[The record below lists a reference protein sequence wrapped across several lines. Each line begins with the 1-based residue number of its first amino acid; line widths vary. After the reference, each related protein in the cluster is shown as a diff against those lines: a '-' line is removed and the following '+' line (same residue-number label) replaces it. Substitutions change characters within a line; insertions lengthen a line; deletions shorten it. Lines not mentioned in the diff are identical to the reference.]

1 MIFKPFSF
9 LHLENEEQVEL
20 SDLIGSLS
28 NTNENGILK
37 KKLVSK
43 YTRSIKH
50 MLDWHTCV
58 VHRSSPPTPLID
70 KWFVREYDSVRNNI
84 IDTFDS
90 KWFDLLTQISW
101 LKF

>member
-50 MLDWHTCV
+50 MLD
-58 VHRSSPPTPLID
+58 
-70 KWFVREYDSVRNNI
+70 
-84 IDTFDS
+84 
-90 KWFDLLTQISW
+90 
-101 LKF
+101 